1 LKLETKRTKLRRFR
15 MTDLKNMIELE
26 SDPEVMKFTPSRL
39 PQSSAQT
46 EKTLRLAVSRNKER
60 EPLGIWAVELKST
73 GEFVGWF
80 MLLLTQFEVPELGFM
95 IVRRHW
101 RKGLTTE
108 VGERLLKYAFEDLK
122 FPAAMAIV
130 HPENAVS
137 KRVLKKLGFQFQ
149 RKFVTK
155 PRSSPSEME
164 LDVFEAR
171 P

>member
-1 LKLETKRTKLRRFR
+1 

-26 SDPEVMKFTPSRL
+26 SDPEIMKFTPSRL

-80 MLLLTQFEVPELGFM
+80 MLILTAWEVPELGFM

-108 VGERLLKYAFEDLK
+108 VGERLLKYAFETLK
-122 FPAAMAIV
+122 YPAVAAV
-130 HPENAVS
+130 SNPENAVS
-137 KRVLKKLGFQFQ
+137 IRVLKKLGFKFQ
-149 RKFVTK
+149 KKITTK
-155 PRSSPSEME
+155 PRHSPDEIE
-164 LDVFEAR
+164 LDFFEAR
-171 P
+171 PGTDS